1 MSTSLVDADSVLAI
15 DIGSITTRLA
25 LFDVVDNRYRFLA
38 SGSAPSTVNSPFN
51 DISEGIRL
59 AIDRLQAVTGRTL
72 IGTDERLII
81 PASPD
86 GSGVDIVAATI
97 SAGPPLRVVIMGL
110 LEDIS
115 LESARRLVTTTYAKI
130 VDTISLSDRRR
141 IEERLDAIVR
151 LRPDLVLVTGGT
163 EGGASQSVL
172 KLLEAVGLAAHLM
185 PDGHRPDVLFAGNQS
200 LRDEVKAT
208 FDKRAPLHFAA
219 NVRPALEFEQLEA
232 AQYQLARITGYVRSR
247 QIPGVK
253 ELDNWSGGGLLPTS
267 MALGRIIRFLSKVY
281 NSTKGVLGIDI
292 GSSATS
298 LAAAFDGE
306 LVSRVYPQLGIGHG
320 LKDFLEICP
329 LDDIT
334 RWLHLDVSNDYAR
347 QYVYNKTLYPASV
360 PATPEDLAVEGAL
373 ARQAM
378 QIALKKSA
386 PSFPEKTMRYG
397 PDLSPWFEP
406 VIAMGSVLTRLPN
419 LPQATLMLLD
429 GLQPTGVTTL
439 VLDQNH
445 LAPSLGVIAAINPLL
460 VVQVLESNTF
470 LTLGTVIS
478 PIGEARPGAP
488 VLRLRMAYAGGG
500 ETSLDVKQ
508 GTVELLQLP
517 MGQSAEIHLQP
528 LHRFD
533 VGMGGPGR
541 GGRLRV
547 IGGAL
552 GVIVDARGRPLRLT
566 GDPARRR
573 ELINKWRWMVGC

>member
-1 MSTSLVDADSVLAI
+1 MTTSLVDADSVLAI

-25 LFDVVDNRYRFLA
+25 LFDVVDSRYRFLA
-38 SGSAPSTVNSPFN
+38 SGTAPSTVNSPFN

-59 AIDRLQAVTGRTL
+59 AIDRLQTVTGRTL

-81 PASPD
+81 PASSD

-97 SAGPPLRVVIMGL
+97 SAGPPLKVVIMGL

-115 LESARRLVTTTYAKI
+115 LESARRLVSTTYARI
-130 VDTISLSDRRR
+130 VDTLSLGDRRK
-141 IEERLDAIVR
+141 IEQRMDAIVR

-172 KLLEAVGLAAHLM
+172 KLLEAVGLAAHLL
-185 PDGHRPDVLFAGNQS
+185 PDGHRPDVLFAGNQG

-208 FDKRAPLHFAA
+208 FDKHTPLHFAA
-219 NVRPALEFEQLEA
+219 NVRPALEYEQLEV

-253 ELDNWSGGGLLPTS
+253 ELDNWTGGGLLPTS
-267 MALGRIIRFLSKVY
+267 MAFGRIIRFLSKVY

-320 LKDFLEICP
+320 LNNFLEICP

-334 RWLHLDVSNDYAR
+334 RWLHLDISNNYAR
-347 QYVYNKTLYPASV
+347 QYIYNKALYPASV

-378 QIALKKSA
+378 QVALKKSA

-397 PDLSPWFEP
+397 PELSPWFEP
-406 VIAMGSVLTRLPN
+406 IVAKGSVLTRAPN
-419 LPQATLMLLD
+419 LPQTALMLLD

-478 PIGEARPGAP
+478 PVGEARPGTP
-488 VLRLRMAYAGGG
+488 VLRLRMSYAGGG

-508 GTVELLQLP
+508 GTLELLQLP

-533 VGMGGPGR
+533 IGMGGPGR

-552 GVIVDARGRPLRLT
+552 GVIVDARGRPLQLP
-566 GDPARRR
+566 GDIARRR
-573 ELINKWRWMVGC
+573 ELLNKWRWMMGC

>member
-15 DIGSITTRLA
+15 DIGSISTRLA
-25 LFDVVDNRYRFLA
+25 LFDVVDSRYRFLA

-51 DISEGIRL
+51 DISEGIRA
-59 AIDRLQAVTGRTL
+59 AIDRLQTVTGRIL
-72 IGTDERLII
+72 IGADERLII
-81 PASPD
+81 PATPD

-115 LESARRLVTTTYAKI
+115 LESARRLVSTTYARI
-130 VDTISLSDRRR
+130 VDTISLADRRR

-172 KLLEAVGLAAHLM
+172 KLLESVGLAAHLL
-185 PDGHRPDVLFAGNQS
+185 PDDNRPDVLFAGNQS
-200 LRDEVKAT
+200 LRDEVKST
-208 FDKRAPLHFAA
+208 FDKRTPLHFAT
-219 NVRPALEFEQLEA
+219 NVRPALEVEQLEA
-232 AQYQLARITGYVRSR
+232 AQYQLARITGYVRAR

-253 ELDNWSGGGLLPTS
+253 ELDNWTGGGLLPTS
-267 MALGRIIRFLSKVY
+267 MAFSRIVRFLSKVY
-281 NSTKGVLGIDI
+281 NSSKGVLGIDI

-320 LKDFLEICP
+320 LKDFLEYCS

-334 RWLHLDVSNDYAR
+334 RWLHLDVPGDYAR
-347 QYVYNKTLYPASV
+347 QYIYNKALYPASV

-378 QIALKKSA
+378 QVALKKSA
-386 PSFPEKTMRYG
+386 PSFPEKAMRYG
-397 PDLSPWFEP
+397 PGLLPWFEP
-406 VIAMGSVLTRLPN
+406 IVSMGSVLTRAPN
-419 LPQATLMLLD
+419 LPQAALMLLD

-478 PIGEARPGAP
+478 PVGEARPGAP
-488 VLRLRMAYAGGG
+488 VLRLRMSYAGGG
-500 ETSLDVKQ
+500 ETALDVKQ
-508 GTVELLQLP
+508 GTIELLQLP

-533 VGMGGPGR
+533 IGMGGPGR

-552 GVIVDARGRPLRLT
+552 GVIVDARGRPMRLPS
-566 GDPARRR
+566 DPARRR
-573 ELINKWRWMVGC
+573 ELLNKWRWMMGC